1 MLNANDIGGQ
11 YTTPIAQS
19 LTNIEDTLA
28 NILRSKAAATY
39 VREKIFGSSIIFD
52 ASAIGRLLRINL
64 ASLEALELSEK
75 QTRSLKAALDL
86 GKLMYATTPN
96 RPIIDEVSRATSY
109 FTNAIGWE
117 IVEHFAVLVLDIKHH
132 VIGFETISKG
142 SMSETLAHPREIF
155 TAVLRMGGCRLIVG
169 HNHPSG
175 CMIASPEDILLTQN
189 LLEASKIMGIPM
201 LDHLIVAE
209 NSAISLR
216 ETTHLWHGFPEN

>member
-1 MLNANDIGGQ
+1 MLNANDAGGE
-11 YTTPIAQS
+11 YTAPIAQS

-28 NILRSKAAATY
+28 DILRSKTAATY
-39 VREKIFGSSIIFD
+39 VREKIFGSSIVFD
-52 ASAIGRLLRINL
+52 SAAIGRLLRINL
-64 ASLEALELSEK
+64 ESLESLELSEK
-75 QTRSLKAALDL
+75 QTRSLKAALEL

-96 RPIIDEVSRATSY
+96 RPKINEVSRATSY

-142 SMSETLAHPREIF
+142 SISETLAYPREIF
-155 TAVLRMGGCRLIVG
+155 AAVLRMGGCRLIVG

-189 LLEASKIMGIPM
+189 LLKASKITGIPM

-209 NSAISLR
+209 NAAISLR
-216 ETTHLWHGFPEN
+216 ETTHLWQDFPGN